1 MIGVTLFRIT
11 LPNILLLNLYFEN
24 SNTGLHVLY
33 VLNMHVNFHVNW
45 MLFIIRLVN
54 LFFIHY
60 FKLQNLNL
68 NN

>member
-11 LPNILLLNLYFEN
+11 LPNILLLNLYFEY
-24 SNTGLHVLY
+24 SNTGLHVF
-33 VLNMHVNFHVNW
+33 NMNVNFHANW

-54 LFFIHY
+54 SFFMHY

>member
-11 LPNILLLNLYFEN
+11 LPNILLLNLYFEY

-54 LFFIHY
+54 SFFIHY

-68 NN
+68 NK